1 MAYPLVTRDERRAEA
16 VEMNTTQPSG
26 RPARALVAL
35 ATAAV
40 LLSCPPAL
48 ALNPSLDLQQ
58 YGHSSHVL
66 RAGFVRGIIRAIT
79 QTPDGY
85 LWLGTDLGIVRFDG
99 VRAIPWTP
107 PRGQQ
112 LPSALVTALAA
123 GRDGA
128 LWIGTS
134 HGLVSWNAG
143 RLTHHIALSNMHI
156 TALLEDRSGTIWAGT
171 TATGPAKLCAFQTAN
186 TKCFGEDGTLGEFVW
201 SLAED
206 RAGNVWVGARTGLW
220 RWAPGPPSRYTSE
233 PIVSSRILLT
243 PTSGVAGVTVVLSG
257 RVRDIGPE
265 GRYGE
270 AVRGLPSTSSVRILF
285 RDHEGALWIGT
296 SAHGVARV
304 YDGKVS
310 VFTHV
315 NGLSGNQVNAFFED
329 REGTIWIATA
339 DGLDS
344 FRQLP
349 VVPMTLGGGSLRTP
363 NPVSIVAARD
373 GSIWIGS
380 DDGLYRW
387 RDGRVTIYRT
397 RTHPQLPDGAI
408 QSLADD
414 EGGRIWV
421 TAAGGLAFFHNGR
434 FTSVPTPPLGPVYAI
449 AGDGRGGVWVS
460 SFDQGVVHVVGGK
473 VVERMSFEEGGAGM
487 GGSGL
492 VPDSNGGVWIALIR
506 GAVVHFRGGR
516 ILERLTPRDGLGE
529 GYLVNLQRDSTG
541 ALWASTDGGFSRIVD
556 GRIATMTIA
565 NGLPCNQGQ
574 WIIED
579 DAASFWLYLRCGL
592 VRIARS
598 DMQAWAANPQRS
610 VKVTTFDR
618 TDGVRLSGVNK
629 LERPMVAKSSD
640 GKLWMIYPG
649 MLGLIDPAN
658 LPRNPIPPPVH
669 VEQITA
675 DGTTF
680 EAAPRLRLPP
690 KVRDLRIDYTALSLV
705 APENVHFRF
714 RLEGLDPDWR
724 EVINER
730 TVHYSTLAPRDYR
743 FHVIAANNNGV
754 WNDQGDVLEF
764 SIARAYYQTNAFR
777 VLCAVVFAGI
787 FWTAWQLRV
796 QRLARQLELTLDA
809 RVAERTRIARELHD
823 TLLQSVQGLLLK
835 FQSVLTQL
843 PERPVE
849 AKQRLERA
857 LDQATDA
864 TTQARD
870 AVQGLRS
877 AAVETNDLVEAIR
890 TIGTELAADSASMTS
905 IEVDGRGAPRALKP
919 IVQLEVYRIA
929 VEALRNAFHHAHAR
943 RVRVEIRFDE
953 RQFRLRVADDGR
965 GIDERVIHR
974 EPLDG
979 HFGLHGMRERAE
991 GVGGHLDIWSKLDT
1005 GTQLDLS
1012 IPADAA
1018 YGAAPR
1024 RLSWFRLAFRTHP
1037 PPDDRMDL

>member
-1 MAYPLVTRDERRAEA
+1 
-16 VEMNTTQPSG
+16 MNSTQPAG
-26 RPARALVAL
+26 RSARALAVL
-35 ATAAV
+35 PLSAV

-48 ALNPSLDLQQ
+48 ALNPSLELQQ
-58 YGHSSHVL
+58 YGHSSQL
-66 RAGFVRGIIRAIT
+66 LGAGFVRGIIRAIT

-85 LWLGTDLGIVRFDG
+85 LWLGTDLGVFRFDG
-99 VRAIPWTP
+99 VRAVAWTP
-107 PRGQQ
+107 PLGDR
-112 LPSALVTALAA
+112 LPSSLVTALVA
-123 GRDGA
+123 GRDGT

-134 HGLVSWNAG
+134 QGLVSWNGG
-143 RLTHHIALSNMHI
+143 RLTHHTALSNMHI

-171 TATGPAKLCAFQTAN
+171 TATGPAKLCAFQIAN
-186 TKCFGEDGTLGEFVW
+186 AKCFGEDGTLGEFVW

-265 GRYGE
+265 GRSGE

-329 REGTIWIATA
+329 REGTMWIATA

-344 FRQLP
+344 FRQLR
-349 VVPMTLGGGSLRTP
+349 VVPMTLAGGSLRTP

-373 GSIWIGS
+373 GSVWIGS
-380 DDGLYRW
+380 DDGLHRW

-397 RTHPQLPDGAI
+397 RTHPELPDDAI

-414 EGGRIWV
+414 ERGRIWV
-421 TAAGGLAFFHNGR
+421 TAAGRLAFFHNGR
-434 FTSVPTPPLGPVYAI
+434 FTSVPAPHLGPVYAI

-473 VVERMSFEEGGAGM
+473 VVERMSFQEGGGGM

-506 GAVVHFRGGR
+506 GALVHFRGGR

-579 DAASFWLYLRCGL
+579 DAASYWLYLRCGL

-610 VKVTTFDR
+610 VQATTFDR

-658 LPRNPIPPPVH
+658 LPRNAIPPPVH

-690 KVRDLRIDYTALSLV
+690 KVRDLRIDYTALSLA
-705 APENVHFRF
+705 APEKVRFRF
-714 RLEGLDPDWR
+714 RLEGQNADWTD
-724 EVINER
+724 VINQR
-730 TVHYSTLAPRDYR
+730 TVHYSNLAPGDYR
-743 FHVIAANNNGV
+743 FHVAAANNNGV
-754 WNDQGDVLEF
+754 WNEQGDVLEF
-764 SIARAYYQTNAFR
+764 SIAPAYYQTNAFR
-777 VLCAVVFAGI
+777 VLCVVVLTGI
-787 FWTAWQLRV
+787 FWTVWQLRI
-796 QRLARQLELTLDA
+796 QQLARQLDLTLDA

-823 TLLQSVQGLLLK
+823 TLLQSFQGLLLK
-835 FQSVLTQL
+835 FQSVLRML
-843 PERPVE
+843 PERPIE
-849 AKQRLERA
+849 ARQRLERA
-857 LDQATDA
+857 LDQATDT

-870 AVQGLRS
+870 ALQGLRS
-877 AAVETNDLVEAIR
+877 AVLEKNDLVEAIR
-890 TIGTELAADSASMTS
+890 NVGTELAAESPATTS
-905 IEVDGRGAPRALKP
+905 IEVNGQGARRALRP

-929 VEALRNAFHHAHAR
+929 VEALRNAFQHAHAG
-943 RVRVEIRFDE
+943 RVRVEVRFDE
-953 RQFRLRVADDGR
+953 RQFRLGVTDDGR

-974 EPLDG
+974 EPPER
-979 HFGLHGMRERAE
+979 HFGLQGMRERAE
-991 GVGGHLDIWSKLDT
+991 GVGGHLDIWTKRDT

-1012 IPADAA
+1012 IPASAA
-1018 YGAAPR
+1018 YGGVPR
-1024 RLSWFRLAFRTHP
+1024 RSSWFRLPFRIHAAR
-1037 PPDDRMDL
+1037 DDRRDI

>member
-1 MAYPLVTRDERRAEA
+1 
-16 VEMNTTQPSG
+16 
-26 RPARALVAL
+26 
-35 ATAAV
+35 
-40 LLSCPPAL
+40 
-48 ALNPSLDLQQ
+48 
-58 YGHSSHVL
+58 
-66 RAGFVRGIIRAIT
+66 
-79 QTPDGY
+79 
-85 LWLGTDLGIVRFDG
+85 
-99 VRAIPWTP
+99 
-107 PRGQQ
+107 
-112 LPSALVTALAA
+112 
-123 GRDGA
+123 
-128 LWIGTS
+128 
-134 HGLVSWNAG
+134 
-143 RLTHHIALSNMHI
+143 
-156 TALLEDRSGTIWAGT
+156 
-171 TATGPAKLCAFQTAN
+171 
-186 TKCFGEDGTLGEFVW
+186 
-201 SLAED
+201 
-206 RAGNVWVGARTGLW
+206 
-220 RWAPGPPSRYTSE
+220 
-233 PIVSSRILLT
+233 
-243 PTSGVAGVTVVLSG
+243 
-257 RVRDIGPE
+257 
-265 GRYGE
+265 
-270 AVRGLPSTSSVRILF
+270 
-285 RDHEGALWIGT
+285 
-296 SAHGVARV
+296 
-304 YDGKVS
+304 
-310 VFTHV
+310 
-315 NGLSGNQVNAFFED
+315 
-329 REGTIWIATA
+329 
-339 DGLDS
+339 
-344 FRQLP
+344 
-349 VVPMTLGGGSLRTP
+349 
-363 NPVSIVAARD
+363 
-373 GSIWIGS
+373 
-380 DDGLYRW
+380 
-387 RDGRVTIYRT
+387 
-397 RTHPQLPDGAI
+397 
-408 QSLADD
+408 
-414 EGGRIWV
+414 
-421 TAAGGLAFFHNGR
+421 LAFFHNGR
-434 FTSVPTPPLGPVYAI
+434 FTSVPAPHLGPVYAI

-473 VVERMSFEEGGAGM
+473 VVERMSFQEGGGGM

-506 GAVVHFRGGR
+506 GALVHFRGGH

-579 DAASFWLYLRCGL
+579 DAASYWLYLRCGL

-610 VKVTTFDR
+610 VQATTFDR

-629 LERPMVAKSSD
+629 LERPTVAKSSD

-658 LPRNPIPPPVH
+658 LPRNAIPPPVH
-669 VEQITA
+669 IEQITA
-675 DGTTF
+675 DGTSF

-690 KVRDLRIDYTALSLV
+690 KVRDLRIDYTALSLA
-705 APENVHFRF
+705 APEKVRFRF
-714 RLEGLDPDWR
+714 RLEGQNADWTD
-724 EVINER
+724 VINER
-730 TVHYSTLAPRDYR
+730 TVHYSNLAPGDYR
-743 FHVIAANNNGV
+743 FHVAAANNNGV
-754 WNDQGDVLEF
+754 WNERGDVLEF
-764 SIARAYYQTNAFR
+764 SIAPAYYQTNAFR
-777 VLCAVVFAGI
+777 VLCVIVLTGI
-787 FWTAWQLRV
+787 FCTVWQLRI
-796 QRLARQLELTLDA
+796 QQLARQLELTLDA

-890 TIGTELAADSASMTS
+890 NIGTELAADSPSMTS
-905 IEVDGRGAPRALKP
+905 IDFDGSGTPRALKP
-919 IVQLEVYRIA
+919 IVHLEVYRIA

-1012 IPADAA
+1012 IPAGAA

-1024 RLSWFRLAFRTHP
+1024 RLSWFRLAFSTHP